1 MSLKGQKCMA
11 QQEDARF
18 RVLRLLQGNPHVSQ
32 REIAASVGI
41 SLGGA
46 HYVLSALIE
55 MGFVKLANFQA
66 APDKGRYAYI
76 LTPRGVLEKA
86 SITRRFL
93 ARKVAEYEA
102 LEVEIEALRREA
114 QSPEP
119 GQERDAEQT

>member
-1 MSLKGQKCMA
+1 MSLKVQKRTA

-18 RVLRLLQGNPHVSQ
+18 RVLRLLEGNPHVSQ
-32 REIAASVGI
+32 REIASSVGI
-41 SLGGA
+41 SLGRA

-93 ARKVAEYEA
+93 ARKVAEYES

-114 QSPEP
+114 QPPELGP
-119 GQERDAEQT
+119 ERDA